1 MSGRR
6 LVFAGGLIV
15 VLAFVAGCSLDSGN
29 PMATTAGDSD
39 GVVAPDKTA
48 DHPQSVSSSQ
58 APARVLAK
66 KVATTEE
73 SEESKESK
81 DKGGPKLKSKEGPA
95 RYALRPR

>member
-1 MSGRR
+1 MLSRR
-6 LVFAGGLIV
+6 FLSLVFAGGLIIV

-66 KVATTEE
+66 KVTTTEE
-73 SEESKESK
+73 SDGKDDPKSK
-81 DKGGPKLKSKEGPA
+81 DGPS
-95 RYALRPR
+95 RYAFGSRR